1 MEYPAAFPLNSASV
15 ATRTNQENTAMSPVT
30 KTNRYTCNTPSQL
43 ARTICL
49 LCLASTLTFA
59 ASAQALHSD
68 LAEAVP
74 PAASAAQHNVVRWS
88 GTLPEAAGKTV
99 TLRFAVYEEQTRGQ
113 ALWSELQ
120 TVKVA
125 TDGRY
130 SALLGAATEEGIPQ
144 TLFPSNEP
152 RWIQVT
158 PQASAEAN
166 LSGNEESESAT
177 AAPRTLFAAV
187 PYAFKSMD
195 SDTLAGRAAADY
207 VTREDLQSAVVN
219 TVQSAAQSAAIITHP
234 TPDITGTG
242 TAGYLPVWTSP
253 TNFGNSLLVQSGSNV
268 GIGVAPT
275 TTLDVNGNITGRG
288 TLYLPYS
295 TAATTAAGG
304 TSHSVQF
311 GASSWSSATN
321 AAVPQNFKWEAV
333 PTANNT
339 AAPSASLALLF
350 GSGTT
355 APVPTG
361 FSIAAN
367 GRITFAAGQT
377 FPVTAGGGTIT
388 GVTAVSP
395 LTGGGAT
402 GTVAVGLN
410 LTALETS
417 LNPVYARL
425 AAANN
430 FTSSATFAGP
440 ITGNSGNTMYA
451 IQGNTSSGFGVY
463 GYATGTNG
471 WGVDGYSTGNG
482 GIGVVGNATGNP
494 NGASY
499 PIGVYGHVL
508 QGTAIK
514 GVADEAVVGQAAVL
528 GQTNGHSQVYTNF
541 QADGLDAGVWGDVAN
556 STVATGMA
564 IAGTAD
570 NAYAGVFENNSAT
583 WPTLF
588 VYNGGTAGKGSF
600 SAMMVGNSAG
610 SCGIGD
616 GNFSCTGQ
624 IKSLVSTNS
633 GERTVETYSVQSPE
647 NWMEDFGS
655 GSLRSG
661 SAIVTLDPSFAE
673 TVTANGD
680 YHVFLTPRGDSKGLY
695 VTNLTATSFEVRE
708 SGSGT
713 STLTFDYRIVAK
725 RRGLE
730 TQRLTDVT
738 ERFKAETAAQQKRVK
753 ALKPTL

>member
-1 MEYPAAFPLNSASV
+1 
-15 ATRTNQENTAMSPVT
+15 MSPINKFART
-30 KTNRYTCNTPSQL
+30 TCNTVITL
-43 ARTICL
+43 CL
-49 LCLASTLTFA
+49 LAPALI
-59 ASAQALHSD
+59 ASAQLPHSD

-74 PAASAAQHNVVRWS
+74 PAASAAQHSVVRWS
-88 GTLPEAAGKTV
+88 GTLPESAAKTV
-99 TLRFAVYEEQTRGQ
+99 TLRFAVYEEQTSGQ
-113 ALWSELQ
+113 ALWSEIQ
-120 TVKVA
+120 TIKVG

-130 SALLGAATEEGIPQ
+130 SALLGAATADGLPQ
-144 TLFPSNEP
+144 ALFPSNEP

-158 PQASAEAN
+158 SQLTSEAT
-166 LSGNEESESAT
+166 SESEAGVT
-177 AAPRTLFAAV
+177 APRTLFAAV

-219 TVQSAAQSAAIITHP
+219 SAQSAAIITRP

-242 TAGYLPVWTSP
+242 TAGYLPVWTNT
-253 TNFGNSLLVQSGSNV
+253 TNFGNSIVLESGSHI
-268 GIGVAPT
+268 GIATTTPA

-295 TAATTAAGG
+295 TAATTAVGG
-304 TSHSVQF
+304 VSHSVQF
-311 GASSWSSATN
+311 TASSWSSATH
-321 AAVPQNFKWEAV
+321 AAIPQNFNWEAV
-333 PTANNT
+333 PTGNNT
-339 AAPSASLALLF
+339 AAPSASLALLYSA
-350 GSGTT
+350 GAA
-355 APVPTG
+355 APAVTG
-361 FSIAAN
+361 LSIAAN

-377 FPVTAGGGTIT
+377 FPIAAGGGTIT
-388 GVTAVSP
+388 GVTAISP
-395 LTGGGAT
+395 LTGGGTT
-402 GTVAVGLN
+402 GAVSIGLN
-410 LTALETS
+410 FTSLEAG

-494 NGASY
+494 NGTSY
-499 PIGVYGHVL
+499 PIGVLGHVL
-508 QGTAIK
+508 QGTAIN
-514 GVADEAVVGQAAVL
+514 GVADEAVVGHAAIL
-528 GQTNGHSQVYTNF
+528 GQTNGHSQIYTNF
-541 QADGLDAGVWGDVAN
+541 QADSLYAGIWGDIAN

-570 NAYAGVFENNSAT
+570 NAYAGVFENNSAE

-647 NWMEDFGS
+647 SWMEDFGS
-655 GSLRSG
+655 GNLQSG
-661 SAIVTLDPSFAE
+661 SATITIDPAFAE
-673 TVTANGD
+673 TINASSS
-680 YHVFLTPRGDSKGLY
+680 YHVFLTPNGDSKGLY
-695 VTNLTATSFEVRE
+695 IVAKTPTTFEVRE
-708 SGSGT
+708 SSGGT
-713 STLTFDYRIVAK
+713 ASISFDYRIVAK

-730 TQRLTDVT
+730 NQRLTDVT
-738 ERFKAETAAQQKRVK
+738 ESFKAETAVQQLRAKS
-753 ALKPTL
+753 LKPTIQ